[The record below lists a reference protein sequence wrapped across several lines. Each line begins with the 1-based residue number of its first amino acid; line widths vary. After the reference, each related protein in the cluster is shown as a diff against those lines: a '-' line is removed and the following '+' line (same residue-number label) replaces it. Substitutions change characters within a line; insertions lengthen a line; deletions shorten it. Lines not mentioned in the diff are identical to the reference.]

1 MHDTAVRSKIVH
13 VESSIVMLC
22 CFKMK
27 KLTSAMLACT
37 AFSLPQNK
45 TTYETH
51 LNRQHNIFINLS
63 MMETV
68 CIEGLS
74 KNVPK
79 YVVLV

>member
-1 MHDTAVRSKIVH
+1 VHDKIVH
-13 VESSIVMLC
+13 VEHSIVILC

-51 LNRQHNIFINLS
+51 LNRQHNISTISIINLS

-74 KNVPK
+74 KTFPK
-79 YVVLV
+79 YLVLV